1 MSSGAAIEVW
11 CVTPSSSGGWGPVT
25 ALAEL
30 TGRVFQADVRF
41 IHPSRP
47 YGPARKAFAHLPRRR
62 GGGGRSLLLV
72 AAHPGNLLSVAEAP
86 VLAGRFDRVG
96 AWIIDSFWDE
106 LLPRFARHRNTFDRL
121 WVTDGELVD
130 RYSEATGAPTGWL
143 PWGTDALQAQQD
155 HDLTASRSVDVL
167 RLGRQPSAWD
177 DDDSNRAA
185 LSRAGLSYQGRF
197 PLATDGSANQ
207 RTVHDQLRRAK
218 VVLASSSLDS
228 PSAYRHPARDYLS
241 ARFTDAVANGTLI
254 AGSPPRCQAADL
266 LPAEALVPMDVSSL
280 EAGLPALRAA
290 LETYDTRAPLRLS
303 RHALRTL
310 DWRHRIR
317 TIADELELSAATLD
331 QELAQIGDLVEVTG
345 P

>member
-1 MSSGAAIEVW
+1 M
-11 CVTPSSSGGWGPVT
+11 
-25 ALAEL
+25 
-30 TGRVFQADVRF
+30 
-41 IHPSRP
+41 
-47 YGPARKAFAHLPRRR
+47 
-62 GGGGRSLLLV
+62 
-72 AAHPGNLLSVAEAP
+72 AEAP

-121 WVTDGELVD
+121 WVTDGELAD
-130 RYSEATGAPTGWL
+130 RYGAATGVPTGWL

-155 HDLTASRSVDVL
+155 HDLTANRPVDVL
-167 RLGRQPSAWD
+167 RLGRQPRAWD

-185 LSRAGLSYQGRF
+185 LSRVGMSYQGRF
-197 PLATDGSANQ
+197 PLATDGSTNQ

-228 PSAYRHPARDYLS
+228 PSAYRHPTRDYLS

-254 AGSPPRCQAADL
+254 AGSSPRCRAADL
-266 LPAEALVPMDVSSL
+266 LPSDALIPMDVSSL
-280 EAGLPALRAA
+280 EVGLPALRAA
-290 LETYDTRAPLRLS
+290 LETYDTGAPLRLS
-303 RHALRTL
+303 RHALRML

-317 TIADELELSAATLD
+317 IIADEFELNPATLD
-331 QELAQIGDLVEVTG
+331 QELAQIGHLAEVMD